1 MKPNWNIRIAMA
13 VLAVLIAVRPGLPSG
28 DDARVPV
35 GSNLQVLLVVD
46 ETLSMSALDHAGVR
60 SRLEGVRED
69 LGQVSKAL
77 PDSQFAL
84 IGFGHE
90 ARLDMP
96 FTSDSGAVARAI
108 AGITREPMMA
118 GTGTVLD
125 RPLALMQDVLAGA
138 VKQHP
143 DRRQVV
149 IFVSDGEN
157 TLAGAKQASYAGLA
171 KHIDEGAVLGYGTI
185 GGGRM
190 PTGGEPPWTF
200 VTDNKTGED
209 AVSRADEQNLRKVAK
224 ELGVEYAYRG
234 GSGDLTEWA
243 SGLARGGE
251 AEGTQP
257 DDKRE
262 VYWILALILAA
273 LAIVELRL
281 DVAAWRAA
289 KEVAG

>member
-28 DDARVPV
+28 EDGRVPV
-35 GSNLQVLLVVD
+35 GSNLQVLFVVD

-69 LGQVSKAL
+69 LGQITKAL

-84 IGFGHE
+84 IGFGHD
-90 ARLDMP
+90 AQLDLP
-96 FTSDSGAVARAI
+96 FTSDPGAISRAVTGI
-108 AGITREPMMA
+108 AREPMMS

-138 VKQHP
+138 AKQHP

-149 IFVSDGEN
+149 IFASDGEN
-157 TLAGAKQASYAGLA
+157 TLAGARQASYSGLG
-171 KHIDEGAVLGYGTI
+171 KYIDEGAVLGYGTI

-200 VTDNKTGED
+200 VTDHTTGED
-209 AVSRADEQNLRKVAK
+209 AVSHADEQNLRKIAK
-224 ELGVEYAYRG
+224 QLGVEYAYRG

-251 AEGTQP
+251 AASAQP

-262 VYWILALILAA
+262 VYWILALILAG

>member
-1 MKPNWNIRIAMA
+1 MKPNWNIRIAMT

-28 DDARVPV
+28 DTPKVRP
-35 GSNLQVLLVVD
+35 GSDLEVLLVVD

-69 LGQVSKAL
+69 LGQVTRAL

-90 ARLDMP
+90 AQVDLP
-96 FTSDSGAVARAI
+96 FTSDPGAISRAV
-108 AGITREPMMA
+108 AGITREPMLA

-125 RPLALMQDVLAGA
+125 RPLPLMQSVLAGIA
-138 VKQHP
+138 KQYP
-143 DRRQVV
+143 DRRRVV

-157 TLAGAKQASYAGLA
+157 TLKGARQASYAPLA
-171 KHIDEGAVLGYGTI
+171 KYVEDGAVLGYGTI
-185 GGGRM
+185 AGGRM

-200 VTDNKTGED
+200 VRDKATGKD
-209 AVSRADEQNLRKVAK
+209 AVSRADEANLRKIAK
-224 ELGVEYAYRG
+224 QLGVDYAYRG

-243 SGLARGGE
+243 QGLARGGPTE
-251 AEGTQP
+251 PGQE

-262 VYWILALILAA
+262 VYWILALLLAA
-273 LAIVELRL
+273 LGVVELRL
-281 DVAAWRAA
+281 DVLAWRAA